1 MKLICIILTVKS
13 NIALIKPQSGLKRKA
28 LDSSGK
34 GGVARPRR
42 HEEACYPPR
51 RKASA
56 CSGKERSLPFYAR
69 LKNNYPY

>member
-1 MKLICIILTVKS
+1 IS
-13 NIALIKPQSGLKRKA
+13 AFKPQSGLKRRV

-42 HEEACYPPR
+42 HEEACRPPR

-56 CSGKERSLPFYAR
+56 CSGKERSYAFCTR
-69 LKNNYPY
+69 LKNKHLCC